1 MACKEK
7 AEAKENVILIQIMRQ
22 RNGSVLVVSSG
33 IFTVKGK
40 GKRFLGKEDQDIVS
54 LRKDHGHQRRR
65 DHGHQRLAERCSF

>member
-1 MACKEK
+1 
-7 AEAKENVILIQIMRQ
+7 MRQ

-40 GKRFLGKEDQDIVS
+40 AKRFLGKEDQDIVS